1 MKTKYAQNN
10 FLWTVCLGTCLPFA
24 LANAAPQ
31 YSVSD
36 LGSLGGTYSIG
47 LGVNNSGLVSGFSH
61 LVGNTSEHA
70 IVGQA
75 LSLPQDLDSLGGSY
89 SQAYSI
95 NNLGQVV
102 GSAALLGD
110 TVYHAFQW
118 DGGAA
123 PPLVALKDLK
133 ALVASGNSRAFS
145 INDRGQATG
154 FSSTSVGTE
163 HAVIWQNTGVITD
176 LGTLDGT
183 GNSSGSV
190 INATGEVAGF
200 SSLTGNKAT
209 HAVLW
214 SSGIKKDLGTL
225 GGSHSAAYGI
235 NALGEVA
242 GSATTVLDAA
252 QHAFLWQPNQFP
264 QMKDLGT
271 LGGTFSEAHG
281 ISSNSDVVGVST
293 TANNAVQKAFL
304 WQSGLGLQDLNT
316 LIDPAS
322 GWTLMEAQAISE
334 DSRYIT
340 GVGMVNG
347 ERHAFLLKSQITDAT
362 PPKISFLITP
372 SVPGLSGWYQT
383 APSLTWSVTDLESA
397 ISSKI
402 GCTNAPL
409 VSNTTAAGQVFSC
422 AATSTGGTAL
432 AINTP
437 SLKVDALPP
446 VFAGVPVAITKAATG
461 LTGAVVTYTAPTAVD
476 TFSGVSPTGVSCA
489 PVSGATFAVGSTPV
503 NCSVSD
509 LAGNSSSA
517 SFTVIVADQTAPLI
531 SYQISP
537 IAPASGWYKTA
548 PGVAWSVTD
557 AESAISS
564 KVGCSLVPVNGQALS
579 CTATSAGGTNGPIIT
594 PVINV
599 DATLPTFVGV
609 PVAITKAATGLTG
622 AVVTYTAPTATDT
635 LSGVSPA
642 GVSCAPTSGATFA
655 IGSTPVNCSV
665 SDLAGNSSSASF
677 TVIVADQTA
686 PLISYQISPIAPAS
700 GWYKTAPGVAW
711 SVTDAE
717 SAISSKVGCSLVPV
731 NGQALSCTATSAGG
745 TNGPIITPV
754 INVDATLPTFVGVP
768 VAITK
773 AATGLTGAVVT
784 YTAPTATDT
793 LSGVS
798 PAGVSCAPASGAT
811 FAIGSTPVNC
821 SVSDLAGNASSA
833 NFIVNVAAD
842 QTPPLVSYQVT
853 PAAPGASGWYKTAP
867 AIAWSVTD
875 TQSVI
880 SSKLGCTD
888 VPLVGNTTSAGQIF
902 SCSATSAGGMA
913 ALVTTPG
920 IKVDTT
926 LPTFIGVPAAITKT
940 ATGATG
946 AVVTYTAPIAT
957 DTFSGVSPASVGC
970 APASGATF
978 AIGTTPVNCL
988 VSDLAGNSSSASF
1001 TVTVANQT
1009 LPATRAS
1016 VSVTKA
1022 ECRRVSA
1029 IAGDWS
1035 VEGFSSNSTNN
1046 QIQLYSTAT
1055 VPLNLA
1061 SNTLSATVP
1070 VINGIWRSF
1079 QKSGKACTTTPISLR
1094 STATGNILENI
1105 RVIVR

>member
-1 MKTKYAQNN
+1 MKTKPAQNN

-36 LGSLGGTYSIG
+36 LGSLGGTYSMG

-61 LVGNTSEHA
+61 LVGNVSEHA

-102 GSAALLGD
+102 GSATLLGD

-145 INDRGQATG
+145 INDAGQATG

-183 GNSSGSV
+183 GNSYGSV
-190 INATGEVAGF
+190 INATGQVAGF

-242 GSATTVLDAA
+242 GSATTLLDAA
-252 QHAFLWQPNQFP
+252 QHAFLWQPNQLP

-347 ERHAFLLKSQITDAT
+347 ERHAFLLKSQTTDTT

-432 AINTP
+432 AVNTP
-437 SLKVDALPP
+437 ALKVDAVPP

-461 LTGAVVTYTAPTAVD
+461 LTGAVVTYTAPTAAD
-476 TFSGVSPTGVSCA
+476 IFSGISPAGVSCA

-517 SFTVIVADQTAPLI
+517 SFTVTVADQTAPLI

-609 PVAITKAATGLTG
+609 PVAIT
-622 AVVTYTAPTATDT
+622 
-635 LSGVSPA
+635 
-642 GVSCAPTSGATFA
+642 
-655 IGSTPVNCSV
+655 
-665 SDLAGNSSSASF
+665 
-677 TVIVADQTA
+677 TV
-686 PLISYQISPIAPAS
+686 
-700 GWYKTAPGVAW
+700 
-711 SVTDAE
+711 
-717 SAISSKVGCSLVPV
+717 
-731 NGQALSCTATSAGG
+731 
-745 TNGPIITPV
+745 
-754 INVDATLPTFVGVP
+754 
-768 VAITK
+768 
-773 AATGLTGAVVT
+773 ATGLTGAVVT

-821 SVSDLAGNASSA
+821 SVSDLAGNVSSA
-833 NFIVNVAAD
+833 SFIVNVAAD

-867 AIAWSVTD
+867 AVAWSVTD

-888 VPLVGNTTSAGQIF
+888 VPVVGNTTSAGQIF
-902 SCSATSAGGMA
+902 SCSATSAGGTA
-913 ALVTTPG
+913 ALVTTLG

-926 LPTFIGVPAAITKT
+926 LPTFISVPAAITKT
-940 ATGATG
+940 ATSATG

-957 DTFSGVSPASVGC
+957 DTFSGVSPAGVGC

-978 AIGTTPVNCL
+978 AIGSTPVNCL

-1001 TVTVANQT
+1001 TVIVANQT

-1061 SNTLSATVP
+1061 SNTLSAPVP

-1079 QKSGKACTTTPISLR
+1079 QKSGKACTSAPISLR
-1094 STATGNILENI
+1094 SSATGKTLENI